1 MIVKVNYRKPKRKSP
16 IKWMVFTFCGM
27 FLGIMAF
34 SFSSE
39 DDFLYLYNLNNQ
51 VLQKTKV
58 YQLVSNQYEDWGGD
72 EDQMPAYN
80 TGGTTTA
87 TSGTGLN
94 LLLINNIQTEGYVK
108 DYLSI
113 CAANQNGELSD
124 TYSVHAPAVML
135 IAATLM
141 ERGVYDGTPL
151 PKWYLP
157 WDDTSN
163 SPYYNTA
170 FGGLSASEVNLYRF
184 DSSSYAKLS
193 KREYSDTSTA
203 CGAFGFKSES
213 LATVSKTST
222 GRTNGDARN
231 FPDACTD
238 EDRVLNAAISKLNV
252 VDMAA
257 FSKSVSEAAFGA
269 LNGLAN
275 NRGYN
280 GATCMYFGLTHG
292 IAANGQN
299 YRINPDSGFNTRAM
313 SDEEKAKAVSVPV
326 NDFTVGLQNAK
337 NAGADVTVTWNSTGA
352 AGAAMA
358 MILLL
363 NSDDNWYITQD
374 FVDAFTQEAGYFSF
388 FRYTQNAW
396 NAVHPDDQ
404 VNSGTELRK
413 RLQPYVKDIP
423 TAVKEATGVTIST
436 NDAIS
441 AYGIADYNNNT
452 YDAADEGDA
461 GKLDWYGTTGY
472 VFHVSNSRCAGY
484 VHKYSDGSD
493 PFLLQDFESSG
504 LAYMLCTSL
513 GGQQA
518 YATLLK
524 YMGVDVDPT
533 NPDTYMNKFSGDGWS
548 AVSSEYQDVLKAN
561 GLDTSKLTDERAKIV
576 NVAASYLGTKYLQCR
591 NGAGQDGALC
601 DGFCYNN
608 MDAKATHLDCSAF
621 IWRCYKEA
629 GFDCTGF
636 PTNTSGYATNDGVLV
651 ETTVDQLKPGDVI
664 WFSHG
669 HVELYLGQDD
679 STIYYIHE
687 STWGVGCVY
696 GTHRKE
702 GFPGKGCKL
711 YRYTRFENE

>member
-16 IKWMVFTFCGM
+16 IKWMIFTFCGM

-108 DYLSI
+108 EYLTIAAENQEGKLDTTERERTATVQAIIGINVAESKCYEAGDNWTLPKQDLPQGSDGAPRWDGGTYSLKRWGVDDHNREGFSDFGGPLQYASAGKITVIYTKSKYNTGTSTGGGQGDCYNFGDTICGLNDYMI
-113 CAANQNGELSD
+113 NGCAAVGIDYRNVDNDVALLS
-124 TYSVHAPAVML
+124 TVISHN
-135 IAATLM
+135 
-141 ERGVYDGTPL
+141 RGP
-151 PKWYLP
+151 
-157 WDDTSN
+157 
-163 SPYYNTA
+163 
-170 FGGLSASEVNLYRF
+170 GGLSMIYGASY
-184 DSSSYAKLS
+184 K
-193 KREYSDTSTA
+193 
-203 CGAFGFKSES
+203 
-213 LATVSKTST
+213 
-222 GRTNGDARN
+222 
-231 FPDACTD
+231 
-238 EDRVLNAAISKLNV
+238 
-252 VDMAA
+252 
-257 FSKSVSEAAFGA
+257 
-269 LNGLAN
+269 
-275 NRGYN
+275 
-280 GATCMYFGLTHG
+280 
-292 IAANGQN
+292 
-299 YRINPDSGFNTRAM
+299 RIN
-313 SDEEKAKAVSVPV
+313 
-326 NDFTVGLQNAK
+326 NDGPWQRQY
-337 NAGADVTVTWNSTGA
+337 
-352 AGAAMA
+352 
-358 MILLL
+358 L
-363 NSDDNWYITQD
+363 NSDALSEEDNIQLMQNIYDSIVNTENGNDYDTIETIGEAPMYALVLIPMVSSGWYLSD
-374 FVDAFTQEAGYFSF
+374 DAKKQIMKYESKYNGVAV
-388 FRYTQNAW
+388 RIW
-396 NAVHPDDQ
+396 NTFMPNEQ
-404 VNSGTELRK
+404 VS
-413 RLQPYVKDIP
+413 
-423 TAVKEATGVTIST
+423 
-436 NDAIS
+436 
-441 AYGIADYNNNT
+441 
-452 YDAADEGDA
+452 DAASLENALAKHTSKLSTVLGISDA
-461 GKLDWYGTTGY
+461 DCDRIYGTYNGTYPTFNAKANSSDVFY
-472 VFHVSNSRCAGY
+472 VNKDKTTNMYKNGSNMPVVQAMESLCAQHIY
-484 VHKYSDGSD
+484 QTFK
-493 PFLLQDFESSG
+493 FSSII
-504 LAYMLCTSL
+504 
-513 GGQQA
+513 
-518 YATLLK
+518 YAKMLK
-524 YMGVDVDPT
+524 YAGVDVDPT

-548 AVSSEYQDVLKAN
+548 SVSTEYQDVLKAN

-591 NGAGQDGALC
+591 NGGGQDGALC

-636 PTNTSGYATNDGVLV
+636 PTNTGGYTTNDGVLV

>member
-1 MIVKVNYRKPKRKSP
+1 MIVKVNYRKPKRKSS
-16 IKWMVFTFCGM
+16 IKWMIFTFCGM

-108 DYLSI
+108 EYL
-113 CAANQNGELSD
+113 
-124 TYSVHAPAVML
+124 T
-135 IAATLM
+135 IAAENQEGKLDTA
-141 ERGVYDGTPL
+141 ERAAYASVETIIGINCGESKFYPAGDGMTL
-151 PKWYLP
+151 PKQDLPIDSDGAPKWDGSKYSLKNWNYSDHLREGYSADPGGPFQYVDSGAWTGLDAFSIYHKEGSATPNGSSDAINFGDAICGINNYMQIGADTLGLDMSNTDDKVLAMLGSLTHMRGGGGTYMFFGFPYNKLYHKSTDVRNNYL
-157 WDDTSN
+157 
-163 SPYYNTA
+163 
-170 FGGLSASEVNLYRF
+170 NL
-184 DSSSYAKLS
+184 DASSSEEISSCVK
-193 KREYSDTSTA
+193 DTLDAGTA
-203 CGAFGFKSES
+203 VLKDWDPADIQQLVSGTHWSSVVPFIASGW
-213 LATVSKTST
+213 TVSNDFVSSAKSHLS
-222 GRTNGDARN
+222 GRT
-231 FPDACTD
+231 
-238 EDRVLNAAISKLNV
+238 L
-252 VDMAA
+252 
-257 FSKSVSEAAFGA
+257 
-269 LNGLAN
+269 
-275 NRGYN
+275 
-280 GATCMYFGLTHG
+280 
-292 IAANGQN
+292 
-299 YRINPDSGFNTRAM
+299 
-313 SDEEKAKAVSVPV
+313 
-326 NDFTVGLQNAK
+326 
-337 NAGADVTVTWNSTGA
+337 
-352 AGAAMA
+352 
-358 MILLL
+358 
-363 NSDDNWYITQD
+363 
-374 FVDAFTQEAGYFSF
+374 DAFIF
-388 FRYTQNAW
+388 AW
-396 NAVHPDDQ
+396 NALLPDEP
-404 VNSGTELRK
+404 VS
-413 RLQPYVKDIP
+413 
-423 TAVKEATGVTIST
+423 
-436 NDAIS
+436 
-441 AYGIADYNNNT
+441 DYNSAIT
-452 YDAADEGDA
+452 ALSKHS
-461 GKLDWYGTTGY
+461 GKLSTALGISDSECDRIYCTVDGEYKHYTTTSPGDLFY
-472 VFHVSNSRCAGY
+472 VTNKTTNLYSRQPGAKLVYSVEALWGERIVTCFSMGSY
-484 VHKYSDGSD
+484 V
-493 PFLLQDFESSG
+493 
-504 LAYMLCTSL
+504 
-513 GGQQA
+513 
-518 YATLLK
+518 YAKMLK
-524 YMGVDVDPT
+524 YAGVDVDPT

-548 AVSSEYQDVLKAN
+548 SVSTEYQDVLKAN

-591 NGAGQDGALC
+591 NGGGQDGALC

-636 PTNTSGYATNDGVLV
+636 PTNTGGYTTNDGVLV

>member
-87 TSGTGLN
+87 TSGAGLN

-108 DYLSI
+108 EYLTIAAENQEGKLDTTGRAAYASVETTLAVNVSESKTYSNLGVLPTSDLPEESKGVPKWDGGTYSLKTWNVNDHNREGYSALGGPLQYTPGKGKYTGVRTTSVYNKGTSTPNGVGDCYLFGDAVAGLNDYLQAGCSTI
-113 CAANQNGELSD
+113 SVDPAQISPESSALITVIAHNRGE
-124 TYSVHAPAVML
+124 
-135 IAATLM
+135 
-141 ERGVYDGTPL
+141 
-151 PKWYLP
+151 
-157 WDDTSN
+157 
-163 SPYYNTA
+163 
-170 FGGLSASEVNLYRF
+170 GGLCTIFGVGYAKYSSASNYLDYDAIPAEEKESYLKEVHDAASATYNCDDIVDVQNKIFLTAGWSIQSF
-184 DSSSYAKLS
+184 PFIANGWLFSS
-193 KREYSDTSTA
+193 
-203 CGAFGFKSES
+203 
-213 LATVSKTST
+213 
-222 GRTNGDARN
+222 DA
-231 FPDACTD
+231 
-238 EDRVLNAAISKLNV
+238 
-252 VDMAA
+252 AA
-257 FSKSVSEAAFGA
+257 FAKENVK
-269 LNGLAN
+269 
-275 NRGYN
+275 
-280 GATCMYFGLTHG
+280 MYSPENH
-292 IAANGQN
+292 IA
-299 YRINPDSGFNTRAM
+299 
-313 SDEEKAKAVSVPV
+313 
-326 NDFTVGLQNAK
+326 
-337 NAGADVTVTWNSTGA
+337 
-352 AGAAMA
+352 
-358 MILLL
+358 
-363 NSDDNWYITQD
+363 
-374 FVDAFTQEAGYFSF
+374 
-388 FRYTQNAW
+388 AW
-396 NAVHPDDQ
+396 NALFPDEQ
-404 VNSGTELRK
+404 VSDTNGLCAAIDRHTSKLS
-413 RLQPYVKDIP
+413 
-423 TAVKEATGVTIST
+423 TALGIS
-436 NDAIS
+436 DSECDKI
-441 AYGIADYNNNT
+441 
-452 YDAADEGDA
+452 
-461 GKLDWYGTTGY
+461 YGTVNGEYQTWSGFSKKRGDIFCVTDHASNIY
-472 VFHVSNSRCAGY
+472 KNKPGAKVVYNLETITAAHVYNGVAMAGY
-484 VHKYSDGSD
+484 VYARM
-493 PFLLQDFESSG
+493 LQ
-504 LAYMLCTSL
+504 
-513 GGQQA
+513 
-518 YATLLK
+518 YA
-524 YMGVDVDPT
+524 GVNVDPT

-548 AVSSEYQDVLKAN
+548 SVSTEYQDVLKAN

-591 NGAGQDGALC
+591 NGGGPDGALC

-636 PTNTSGYATNDGVLV
+636 PTNTGGYTTNDGVLV

-702 GFPGKGCKL
+702 GFPSKGCKL